1 MELTTK
7 LDNRLDMGDKVENNF
22 RNGPV
27 VSGFRSVW
35 SSVVLDLRY
44 TNISKESSWHCKFQ
58 CPCQWRLVF

>member
-7 LDNRLDMGDKVENNF
+7 LGKRLDMGDIVERNF

-27 VSGFRSVW
+27 VSGFQCVQ

-44 TNISKESSWHCKFQ
+44 TNISEESS
-58 CPCQWRLVF
+58 